1 MRHHRSSLSSSK
13 LRRFVKDVRYR
24 FVKLSDIVEKRDAL
38 HARTRAVIEFGGVAE
53 NERIAGDTSDV
64 PACIRIICIDRIQKS
79 LQRRRPKSLGVN
91 ARAPLANEY
100 SAGGNSN

>member
-1 MRHHRSSLSSSK
+1 
-13 LRRFVKDVRYR
+13 VKDVAHR
-24 FVKLSDIVEKRDAL
+24 FVNLSDIVEEGDAL
-38 HARTRAVIEFGGVAE
+38 DACACAVIEFGRVAE
-53 NERIAGDTSDV
+53 NEGIAGDTSDV
-64 PACIRIICIDRIQKS
+64 PACIRIICIDRIQQS